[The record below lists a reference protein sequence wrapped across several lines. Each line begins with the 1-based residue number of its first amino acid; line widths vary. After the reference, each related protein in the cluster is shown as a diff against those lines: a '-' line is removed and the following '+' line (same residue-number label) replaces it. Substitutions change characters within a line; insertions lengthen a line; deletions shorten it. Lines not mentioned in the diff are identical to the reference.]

1 MHQIAFTQWTHDIRN
16 ALSTIA
22 LYVETLD
29 TPENPQSKKTVA
41 NTQALIARA
50 AAMCSGAAKQVREG
64 AAIVRAR
71 FDVAQT
77 IKQVRELVASTLP
90 RSASLQ
96 VEVDGPVFVV
106 ADAQDV
112 FRILFNL
119 LHNAATI
126 ARRTGALRTIRVT
139 VERSETTAAIVVS
152 DDGPGLPE
160 AVRTQLFR
168 GARSQTGGSGHGLA
182 IARELA
188 ERNGGTLRTADVPR
202 GATFIVEVPLDA
214 SPSDRVATLYQTR
227 KQRAANGDAELRGA
241 A

>member
-1 MHQIAFTQWTHDIRN
+1 M
-16 ALSTIA
+16 
-22 LYVETLD
+22 
-29 TPENPQSKKTVA
+29 
-41 NTQALIARA
+41 
-50 AAMCSGAAKQVREG
+50 
-64 AAIVRAR
+64 
-71 FDVAQT
+71 
-77 IKQVRELVASTLP
+77 RELVASTLP
-90 RSASLQ
+90 PSASLQ
-96 VEVDGPVFVV
+96 LEVDGPVFVV
-106 ADAQDV
+106 ADAHDV

-139 VERSETTAAIVVS
+139 VERWETTAAIVVS

-168 GARSQTGGSGHGLA
+168 GARSHTGGSGHGLA

-202 GATFIVEVPLDA
+202 GTTFIVEVPLDCSA
-214 SPSDRVATLYQTR
+214 PDRVATLYQTR
-227 KQRAANGDAELRGA
+227 KQQAANGDAELRGA